1 MWQIF
6 EKISLGNFMKQK
18 SFISEVWPKIRA
30 RVKFMYLVL
39 VIHVGSTK
47 LCYLF
52 HHQRF
57 VFDAA
62 RLFTTV

>member
-1 MWQIF
+1 
-6 EKISLGNFMKQK
+6 MKQK

-30 RVKFMYLVL
+30 RVKFMHLVL
-39 VIHVGSTK
+39 VIVGSTK

>member
-1 MWQIF
+1 
-6 EKISLGNFMKQK
+6 MKQK
-18 SFISEVWPKIRA
+18 PFTSEVWPKIRA